1 MIQYTSDA
9 NVKFTFADENRKAF
23 SGITYVKN
31 ADVFQLTGGETKLD
45 KSAATFYVAGN
56 ADGTIKNYDGRKIT
70 FKLETK
76 AAFYETKEYTLK
88 VRTGIKPEDPK
99 GIYFA
104 ESTKTIA
111 MGKTYTPVV
120 MGVKTGKAVAAELVV
135 PDETDRQV
143 IDLNNDLDT
152 VIGTRE
158 GVAYI
163 TATYTVPGA
172 GGNTYTASSMKIIV
186 TAGESIPP
194 AEISTTTYYVTC
206 RNLNVRKGPGTSYGK
221 NGMIHRGDA
230 VQVVEIKNGWAKLA
244 NGTYVASKYI
254 AK

>member
-1 MIQYTSDA
+1 
-9 NVKFTFADENRKAF
+9 
-23 SGITYVKN
+23 
-31 ADVFQLTGGETKLD
+31 
-45 KSAATFYVAGN
+45 
-56 ADGTIKNYDGRKIT
+56 
-70 FKLETK
+70 
-76 AAFYETKEYTLK
+76 
-88 VRTGIKPEDPK
+88 
-99 GIYFA
+99 
-104 ESTKTIA
+104 
-111 MGKTYTPVV
+111 